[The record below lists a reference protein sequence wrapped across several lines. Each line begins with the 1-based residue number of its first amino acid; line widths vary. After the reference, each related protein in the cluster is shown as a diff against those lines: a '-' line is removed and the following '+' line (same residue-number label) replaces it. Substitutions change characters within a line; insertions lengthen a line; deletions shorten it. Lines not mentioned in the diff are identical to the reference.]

1 MHQYKVKEFTPKS
14 GQTGTHSFYVEAKPF
29 QTLSNAQMAAKI
41 EARSGFKKA
50 EAKAMLEILGKII
63 KEELSEGSAI
73 QIADENEDVIVKFQA
88 KAEYSVTDKDIE
100 ARTTEQHKKDASIPV
115 RTVAEASDIVAS
127 DINWRV
133 QAIVGVNFSRNASTA
148 IRKAG
153 TRKVG
158 DVEKT
163 DTSAE
168 TPGNGEQP
176 PMSME

>member
-29 QTLSNAQMAAKI
+29 QTLSNSQMAAKI

-50 EAKAMLEILGKII
+50 EAKAMLEILGEII
-63 KEELSEGSAI
+63 KEEIAEGSAI

-88 KAEYSVTDKDIE
+88 KAEYSVTDKDVE
-100 ARTTEQHKKDASIPV
+100 TKTTEAHKKDPSVKV
-115 RTVAEASDIVAS
+115 RTVAEASDIVSS
-127 DINWRV
+127 DINWRTV
-133 QAIVGVNFSRNASTA
+133 AIVGINFSKNCSAA

-158 DVEKT
+158 EVEKT
-163 DTSAE
+163 ETPAE
-168 TPGNGEQP
+168 TPGDGDDMKIE
-176 PMSME
+176 